1 LRLEFHLTNI
11 VIEILIAVE
20 YQYRDFLQ
28 WCYALSVRDSE
39 EPLERERLKRIVL
52 KRINRERLE
61 REEKERFNQITKL
74 MVMEK

>member
-1 LRLEFHLTNI
+1 MRLEPHLADI
-11 VIEILIAVE
+11 VIEILIAAE

-39 EPLERERLKRIVL
+39 EPLERG
-52 KRINRERLE
+52 
-61 REEKERFNQITKL
+61 EKERFNQITKL

>member
-1 LRLEFHLTNI
+1 MRLESHLADI
-11 VIEILIAVE
+11 VIEILIAAE

-39 EPLERERLKRIVL
+39 EPLERERLERIVL
-52 KRINRERLE
+52 RCINRERRE
-61 REEKERFNQITKL
+61 REEKERFNQITRL